1 MKNSSKDTILNF
13 FKGLFMGACDII
25 PGISGGTIA
34 LITGIYERL
43 ISAIKKVTSKELFKS
58 LPLFFNPSRYGFVK
72 KKLQEMD
79 AFFLANVAVGIFAGV
94 LLVSFLVSFL
104 LEHYEAYT
112 IAFFV
117 GLIFASSKLIY
128 DRIKPKKLECAL
140 FAFLGFIVGISLI
153 FIVPADVESFTLLYV
168 FISGFIA
175 VSAMFLP
182 GLSGA
187 YLLLILGIY
196 EYMIDVLHNVRE
208 KTADFFVFII
218 GGAAGVIV
226 LSRIVT
232 FFLERWR
239 TKTLFFLL
247 GIVLGG
253 LSVPIKEIA
262 DALPDGVSDTEFITV
277 GLFFLNGILTI
288 VIIKVFEKYAKKKK

>member
-1 MKNSSKDTILNF
+1 
-13 FKGLFMGACDII
+13 MGACDII

-34 LITGIYERL
+34 FITGIYERL
-43 ISAIKKVTSKELFKS
+43 IKAIKNVTSKDFIKS
-58 LPLFFNPSRYGFVK
+58 LPMFLKPYRYSLIK
-72 KKLQEMD
+72 NNLQKAD
-79 AFFLANVAVGIFAGV
+79 VFFLSYVAVGIFTGV

-104 LEHYEAYT
+104 LEYYKAYT

-117 GLIFASSKLIY
+117 GLILASSKLIY
-128 DRIKPKKLECAL
+128 DRINPKKTEDIFFAL
-140 FAFLGFIVGISLI
+140 IGFLIGISLV
-153 FIVPADVESFTLLYV
+153 FIVPAETKSFTLLYV

-187 YLLLILGIY
+187 YLLLVLGIY

-208 KTADFFVFII
+208 KTADFFIFII

-239 TKTLFFLL
+239 TKTLFFLF

-253 LSVPIKEIA
+253 LSVPIKKIG
-262 DALPDGVSDTEFITV
+262 DALPDVVSTTQFIAVWLFLILGVLIIV
-277 GLFFLNGILTI
+277 TI
-288 VIIKVFEKYAKKKK
+288 KIFENYVKK